1 MMRKSFS
8 PVWFLSFMGVVLG
21 TGIQPVQ
28 AYDQYSNNPAG
39 QYNTPSTYYQNQSN
53 PYNNYAPNNYAPAYT
68 NQGSQQPAAPY
79 TGVTP
84 GGMQQGQFYGNTPA
98 PAQGMQQ
105 GQFNANVPAMQP
117 VQSPGYQP
125 VPVYQQGYA
134 PGAPQGY
141 ANNAIIS
148 VHSVPQPT
156 MVTLGGTV
164 VPYKEVTLSAQIPGR
179 IEFIA
184 GKEGDFIEKGKVLV
198 TIDDDDLLAQRRQA
212 LAELGN
218 AESAMRNS
226 QMQYS
231 RELWSPQSNNI
242 NRAPGM
248 GMPSLFDQF
257 FTRNMGSVAGYGNP
271 ALDRTA
277 DLYSRGTQVT
287 QAQSAILQVRS
298 KLDEIDAKLRDTRSV
313 SPFSGLIVKKFI
325 EVGDTVQPGQPL
337 LNFADTKAMQLKV
350 DVPARLMPG
359 ITMGMVV
366 TARLDVGNKQVSA
379 RVAQIYPMADVE
391 RHTVTVKFDLPEGV
405 PGGPGMYADVMVPD
419 INAPARNSFVI
430 PSTAVR
436 WRGSLPAVYKINQD
450 NKAEHRFVRLGEP
463 VNDQF
468 ITVLSGLNDGDRILA
483 NPPPRIT
490 SGWSPG
496 SNTGG
501 EYQPVQ

>member
-1 MMRKSFS
+1 MMRKPFS
-8 PVWFLSFMGVVLG
+8 PVWLLSSLGMVLCAG
-21 TGIQPVQ
+21 SQAVG
-28 AYDQYSNNPAG
+28 AYDQYTNTPAG
-39 QYNTPSTYYQNQSN
+39 QYNSPSYYQNQS
-53 PYNNYAPNNYAPAYT
+53 PPQNYAPAYT
-68 NQGSQQPAAPY
+68 NPGVQQSVPY
-79 TGVTP
+79 NAMP
-84 GGMQQGQFYGNTPA
+84 S
-98 PAQGMQQ
+98 QGMQQ
-105 GQFNANVPAMQP
+105 PGQTYGNNPAMQP
-117 VQSPGYQP
+117 GQYNANTPVMQSAPTGGYQP
-125 VPVYQQGYA
+125 VPAYQQGYA
-134 PGAPQGY
+134 VNTPQGY
-141 ANNAIIS
+141 NYDTIIS
-148 VHSVPQPT
+148 VHSMPQNS

-184 GKEGDFIEKGKVLV
+184 GKEGDFIEEGKVLV

-218 AESAMRNS
+218 AESAMRNT

-231 RELWSPQSNNI
+231 RELWSPQSQNI

-257 FTRNMGSVAGYGNP
+257 FTRNMGSMAGYGNP

-277 DLYSRGTQVT
+277 DLYSRGTEVT
-287 QAQSAILQVRS
+287 QAQSAILRVRS

-313 SPFSGLIVKKFI
+313 SPFSGLIVKKFV

-337 LNFADTKAMQLKV
+337 LNFADTKSMQIKV
-350 DVPARLMPG
+350 DIPARLMPG
-359 ITMGMVV
+359 INMGMVV
-366 TARLDVGNKQVSA
+366 SARLDVGNKQVSA

-405 PGGPGMYADVMVPD
+405 PGGPGMYADVMIPD
-419 INAPARNSFVI
+419 INAPVKNAFII

-468 ITVLSGLNDGDRILA
+468 ISVLSGLNEGDRILA

-496 SNTGG
+496 TNTGG
-501 EYQPVQ
+501 EYQQVR